1 MKIVLILSIAIILL
15 DFVICISIG
24 KEDAFKQMSRGLL
37 EYRKT
42 GTRPQYLKSAI
53 ERYNEPN
60 FFQVPTG
67 TFKKSEVCD
76 TCALIV
82 DMFLY
87 QRRMGMSDEDFKK
100 ELLYFCNLYKAY
112 PERVCK
118 GRVDLNAPIFL
129 YIIDNT
135 PKLNAIDACGIALQ
149 YNDCALNA
157 KYNWTIDVPLETKA
171 IKTKKVTSEKTFN
184 ILHITDIHYD
194 PRYTV
199 GRINSCDEPVCC
211 QDDQPNAT
219 TSGEACGYWS
229 DYINADIPWRTV
241 VNALNQTKNH
251 NYDYVYFT
259 GDIVPHRLWDTSVED
274 NSKII
279 SQILDAFA
287 DYYKV
292 PVYPTLGNHE
302 ANPVDNYSEET
313 DPSLSSKWLFELLFQ
328 KLSKWMPINEVKDT
342 ILKGGYY
349 TVSPKKG
356 LRVVVLNNNVCNSGN
371 WWIIHQPNDPYDQ
384 LKWLSNVLLKAE
396 QDNERVHLLY
406 HMPSGQ
412 DECYKIW
419 SREYRK
425 IIERFSKIIAVQFNG
440 HTHRDEFY
448 VYYSKSNSSEAI
460 NMAWNGAS
468 VVTYDKANPSYKV
481 FSIDGN
487 TFDALD
493 FEEWTFNLTLA
504 NLNPNK
510 NPEWYKLYSFK
521 DAFGV
526 KSLEAQEINDL
537 VMRMTQK
544 HELLDQ
550 YYRYKF
556 RNGDVALRE
565 GCDDDCKKDLL
576 CRMVKTEYGD
586 DQVCEKVKELYDRN
600 EGVKVLST

>member
-1 MKIVLILSIAIILL
+1 MP
-15 DFVICISIG
+15 IG
-24 KEDAFKQMSRGLL
+24 YAFKQMTKGLL

-42 GTRPQYLKSAI
+42 GTPPQYLKSAV
-53 ERYNEPN
+53 EKYNKPN
-60 FFQVPTG
+60 YFLVPTG
-67 TFKKSEVCD
+67 TFDKSEVCY

-82 DMFLY
+82 DMFKHH
-87 QRRMGMSDEDFKK
+87 RADGMSDEEFKK
-100 ELLYFCNLYKAY
+100 ELLGFCNLYKVY

-129 YIIDNT
+129 YIMDNT
-135 PKLNAIDACGIALQ
+135 PNLTGIDACGMALQ
-149 YNDCALNA
+149 YDDCALGTR
-157 KYNWTIDVPLETKA
+157 YNWTVNVPPPTQT
-171 IKTKKVTSEKTFN
+171 IKTKKVTAEKPFN

-199 GRINSCDEPVCC
+199 GKQNTCNEPVCC

-219 TSGEACGYWS
+219 TAGEACGYWS

-241 VNALNQTKNH
+241 VNALEQTKNH

-292 PVYPTLGNHE
+292 PVYPSLGNHE

-313 DPSLSSKWLFELLFQ
+313 DPSLSSKWLYDLLFQ
-328 KLSKWMPINEVKDT
+328 KLSKWMPIDEVKDT

-349 TVSPKKG
+349 TVSPKNG

-412 DECYKIW
+412 DECYRVW

-425 IIERFSKIIAVQFNG
+425 IIERFSTIIAVQFNG

-448 VYYSKSNSSEAI
+448 VYYSKSNSSKAI

-521 DAFGV
+521 NAFGV

-556 RNGDVALRE
+556 RDGDIALKE

-586 DQVCEKVKELYDRN
+586 DEVCEKVKELYDRN
-600 EGVKVLST
+600 KDIQVLAA